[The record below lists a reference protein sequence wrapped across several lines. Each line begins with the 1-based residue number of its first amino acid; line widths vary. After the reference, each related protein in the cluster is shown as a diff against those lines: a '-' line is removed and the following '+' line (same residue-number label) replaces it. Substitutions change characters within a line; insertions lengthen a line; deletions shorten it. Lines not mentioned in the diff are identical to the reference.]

1 MVRGLVSCFRSV
13 RSQPNAWIAHLNTS
27 GEGDRAGTMTDWL
40 NLGMLIGAAIGSMA
54 FGILAAYW
62 ILRTGFALMRP
73 HRRPVAVKAEPEA
86 ARVI

>member
-1 MVRGLVSCFRSV
+1 
-13 RSQPNAWIAHLNTS
+13 
-27 GEGDRAGTMTDWL
+27 MTDWL
-40 NLGMLIGAAIGSMA
+40 NLGMLICAAIGSMA